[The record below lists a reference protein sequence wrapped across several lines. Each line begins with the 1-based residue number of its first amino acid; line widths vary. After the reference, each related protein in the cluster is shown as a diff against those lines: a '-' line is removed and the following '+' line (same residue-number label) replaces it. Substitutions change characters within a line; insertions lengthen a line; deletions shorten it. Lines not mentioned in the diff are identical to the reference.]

1 MRLPPRSAAQPVT
14 APVQTRSDPA
24 AETARERQAILAE
37 LWMDT
42 AMRPDTPREPVPMPV
57 QMHDGGVES
66 GSEVHRLAAEGISGT
81 TTTLPY
87 LDTIQRSFG
96 RHDASNIEAHIGGPA
111 TRASEAIGA
120 RAYATGNHVAFRQGP
135 DLHTA
140 AHEAAHVIQQRA
152 GVALSGGIG
161 QEGDAYERHADAVA
175 DRVVSGR
182 SAEDLLNRYAGGDG
196 QHALQQRT
204 ARESAL
210 QLHPAEKILK
220 YSAKWLSRRMTWT
233 VSKHIGK
240 HARRIAG
247 KAIHSIFKNPKKI
260 KSMLELTVKEATELA
275 ARHASK
281 PATEM
286 LEEGAIRIARQTTGT
301 PGKFR
306 WIVQKTFPDA
316 IGTAG
321 ERVLRIVIDQSGR
334 IVSAFPADRL
344 LAIGIGVGALGVLD
358 ARTAAA
364 SERTRDYAA
373 RDAAKEDDVSWWEF
387 VPIIGDLWGGEL
399 NAGEDEELRREREL
413 SAEIASTIAAIE
425 DEETRCLTA
434 EEKQVIED
442 AFRAAAAT
450 PLHAEADDEASE

>member
-1 MRLPPRSAAQPVT
+1 M
-14 APVQTRSDPA
+14 TR
-24 AETARERQAILAE
+24 
-37 LWMDT
+37 
-42 AMRPDTPREPVPMPV
+42 
-57 QMHDGGVES
+57 
-66 GSEVHRLAAEGISGT
+66 
-81 TTTLPY
+81 
-87 LDTIQRSFG
+87 
-96 RHDASNIEAHIGGPA
+96 
-111 TRASEAIGA
+111 
-120 RAYATGNHVAFRQGP
+120 
-135 DLHTA
+135 
-140 AHEAAHVIQQRA
+140 
-152 GVALSGGIG
+152 
-161 QEGDAYERHADAVA
+161 
-175 DRVVSGR
+175 
-182 SAEDLLNRYAGGDG
+182 
-196 QHALQQRT
+196 
-204 ARESAL
+204 
-210 QLHPAEKILK
+210 
-220 YSAKWLSRRMTWT
+220 T

-260 KSMLELTVKEATELA
+260 KSMLERTVKEATELA

-344 LAIGIGVGALGVLD
+344 LAIGIGVGALGGFD

-364 SERTRDYAA
+364 GERTRDYAA
-373 RDAAKEDDVSWWEF
+373 RDAAKEDVVSWGEF

-434 EEKQVIED
+434 EEKQVVED
-442 AFRAAAAT
+442 AFRAAVAT
-450 PLHAEADDEASE
+450 PLHAEAENEASE